1 MDWLVIVS
9 SISGPLLIL
18 GAIFNFS
25 VIKPLNTAI
34 IGLNAAITAMREEL
48 HDETEKRQAIAERLA
63 RVETSAA
70 SAHHRIS
77 AVDERLQK
85 HEHGGCKKY
94 DK

>member
-34 IGLNAAITAMREEL
+34 VALNAAISAMRKEL
-48 HDETEKRQAIAERLA
+48 HEETEKRHAIAERLA

-77 AVDERLQK
+77 EVDERLQK
-85 HEHGGCKKY
+85 HEHGGCKKI
-94 DK
+94 

>member
-34 IGLNAAITAMREEL
+34 VGLNDAVSAMRKEL
-48 HDETEKRQAIAERLA
+48 HDETEKRHIIAERLA

-70 SAHHRIS
+70 SAHHRITEI
-77 AVDERLQK
+77 DGRLQK
-85 HEHGGCKKY
+85 HEHGGGKKI
-94 DK
+94 